1 MRCEIEVAEDLIAA
15 FARLTADR
23 SAIHVDP
30 EFARKTRFRGTV
42 VHGMLPV
49 LLLLSRLAAA
59 ERPAAG
65 TWLKELSCRFVGA
78 VKAGERLLLAAEPR
92 LDGDVETWTF
102 SIERLSDG
110 TRATGGKAVLVR
122 SPVAARPSEARAGA
136 LTGTLVG
143 EIIAENRSTS
153 ADLVP
158 GQAEALTFDVD
169 PAAAVALLEAAGAR
183 PAPGSP
189 SGRLDDAA
197 AMAAAMA
204 STLIGM
210 RLPGRH
216 ATFLDLDATFPGP
229 IDRNDRVT
237 LSGTVAEIAPA
248 GGRMR
253 LDLRWTGRRGIVG
266 RGSASTAIGAAPA
279 PTLSCADIR
288 RDHAGAGLAGR
299 TALVT
304 GASRGIGEATAKL
317 LAMHGARVAV
327 HYFRGRAD
335 AEAVV
340 ADIQHNG
347 GEAVALQAD
356 LADGPAVEALFA
368 AATASF
374 APVDILVN
382 NAVGEFT
389 PKPFDDIRPADYLA
403 ELGVSLFGLHA
414 CCRAVLGHMRRQRW
428 GKIVNLGTVA
438 TEIPVSSQTRYIAV
452 KSAVVGHTRSLA
464 VETAADNI
472 QVNMVVPAMTET
484 SLIAGLPRALLDR
497 LAEDSPGGVLLQP
510 IDVAK
515 TVLFL
520 ASDWS
525 GAISGQQ
532 ILLTRGAPP
541 FL

>member
-1 MRCEIEVAEDLIAA
+1 MRCEIEVNEDLVAA

-59 ERPAAG
+59 ERPTAVA
-65 TWLKELSCRFVGA
+65 WLKGLSCRFVGA
-78 VKAGERLLLAAEPR
+78 VKAGERLRLDAEAQ
-92 LDGDVETWTF
+92 LDGDVETWIF
-102 SIERLSDG
+102 SIVRLSDG
-110 TRATGGKAVLVR
+110 VKATGGQAVLVR
-122 SPVAARPSEARAGA
+122 SSVAAPPAAPRAGA
-136 LTGTLVG
+136 LLRDPI
-143 EIIAENRSTS
+143 EESHSTP
-153 ADLVP
+153 ADLAL
-158 GQAEALTFDVD
+158 GQAQALTFDVD
-169 PAAAVALLEAAGAR
+169 PGAAAALLEAVSAQSG
-183 PAPGSP
+183 PGSP
-189 SGRLDDAA
+189 PGRLDDAA
-197 AMAAAMA
+197 PMAALMA

-216 ATFLDLDATFPGP
+216 ATFLDFDATFPSP
-229 IDRNDRVT
+229 VARDDEVT
-237 LSGTVAEIAPA
+237 LRGTVAEIAPT

-253 LDLRWTGRRGIVG
+253 LDLQWTGRIGIVG
-266 RGSASTAIGAAPA
+266 RGSASTVIGAALASP
-279 PTLSCADIR
+279 LSCADIR
-288 RDHAGAGLAGR
+288 RDHVGAGLVGR

-335 AEAVV
+335 AEAIV
-340 ADIQHNG
+340 ADIRHNG

-356 LADGPAVEALFA
+356 LADQGSVEALFA
-368 AATASF
+368 AATAAL

-389 PKPFDDIRPADYLA
+389 PKPFDEVLPADYMA
-403 ELGVSLFGLHA
+403 EFGVSLFGLHA
-414 CCRAVLGHMRRQRW
+414 CCRQVLGHMRRQRW
-428 GKIVNLGTVA
+428 GKIVNLGTVV
-438 TEIPVSSQTRYIAV
+438 TESPVPSQTRYIAV

-472 QVNMVVPAMTET
+472 QVNIVVPAMTET

-497 LAEDSPGGVLLQP
+497 LAEDSPRGVLLQP

-515 TVLFL
+515 TILFL

-532 ILLTRGAPP
+532 ILLTQGAPP

>member
-1 MRCEIEVAEDLIAA
+1 MRCEIEIGQDLVTA

-49 LLLLSRLAAA
+49 LLLLNRLAAA
-59 ERPAAG
+59 ERPASRV
-65 TWLKELSCRFVGA
+65 WLKELSCRFTGA
-78 VKAGERLLLAAEPR
+78 VRAGERLSLAAEPR
-92 LDGDVETWTF
+92 VDGEVETWTF
-102 SIERLSDG
+102 SITRPDG
-110 TRATGGKAVLVR
+110 GRATSGRVVLVR
-122 SPVAARPSEARAGA
+122 SSAPAGSPAGA
-136 LTGTLVG
+136 VDRLLDG
-143 EIIAENRSTS
+143 EIEESRSTP
-153 ADLVP
+153 ADLAV
-158 GQAEALTFDVD
+158 GLSEALTFAVE
-169 PAAAVALLEAAGAR
+169 PLAAAPLLDTAGASM
-183 PAPGSP
+183 G
-189 SGRLDDAA
+189 GFDDAG
-197 AMAAAMA
+197 AMAALMA

-210 RLPGRH
+210 RLPGRY
-216 ATFLDLDATFPGP
+216 ATFLDLDVVFPGP
-229 IDRNDRVT
+229 IARDDRLT
-237 LSGTVAEIAPA
+237 LRGTVAEIAPA

-253 LDLRWTGRRGIVG
+253 LDLQWTGREGPVG
-266 RGSASTAIGAAPA
+266 RGSASTVIGSATAASLA
-279 PTLSCADIR
+279 CDEIR
-288 RDHAGAGLAGR
+288 RDHTGAGLAGR
-299 TALVT
+299 TAMVT

-317 LAMHGARVAV
+317 LAMQGARVAV

-335 AEAVV
+335 AEAIV
-340 ADIQHNG
+340 ADIRDNG

-356 LADGPAVEALFA
+356 LADQASIGTLFA
-368 AATASF
+368 AAETALG
-374 APVDILVN
+374 PVDVLVN

-389 PKPFDDIRPADYLA
+389 PKPFDEIGTADYMA
-403 ELGVSLFGLHA
+403 ELGISLFGLHA
-414 CCRAVLGHMRRQRW
+414 CCRRVLPHMRGQRW

-438 TEIPVSSQTRYIAV
+438 TEVPVASQTRYIAV

-497 LAEDSPGGVLLQP
+497 LAEDSPGGALLQP

-515 TVLFL
+515 TILFL

-525 GAISGQQ
+525 NAISGQQ